1 MTTIITPT
9 NDLSESLDFY
19 KRLNFTTLSEAD
31 PVIVA
36 GGSAIVEIN
45 PDRYTRPGVKMY
57 ASSWGKVVEELK
69 QKTVVHTISEG
80 YLLNDMSGCWIYLIE
95 GDPKF
100 ENPISEVNPALPGN
114 FAGLSLEASDVH
126 KSIGI
131 WQTLGFSITMGSP
144 EDSYC
149 VLANDD
155 DFKVS
160 IMRPLVCPHLFF
172 NPAFT
177 YFNSGKNL
185 EVIQKIREANIPI
198 SEEITHFN
206 NEGIVDNIIIR
217 DPGGYGFFIFND

>member
-9 NDLSESLDFY
+9 NDLSNSLDFY
-19 KRLNFTTLSEAD
+19 KRLDFTVVSETD

-45 PDRYTRPGVKMY
+45 PDRYIRPGIKMY
-57 ASSWGKVVEELK
+57 AASWKDTTDQLK
-69 QKTVVHTISEG
+69 DKTLVHPISGG
-80 YLLNDMSGCWIYLIE
+80 YLLNDLSGCWIYLME
-95 GDPKF
+95 GEPSF
-100 ENPISEVNPALPGN
+100 SVEENKISPAMPGN
-114 FAGLSLEASDVH
+114 FSGLSLEATDVK
-126 KSIGI
+126 KSIDI
-131 WQTLGFSITMGSP
+131 WHTLGFKITMGSP

-160 IMRPLVCPHLFF
+160 VMKPLVCPHLFF
-172 NPAFT
+172 NPSFT

-198 SEEITHFN
+198 TEEITHFN
-206 NEGIVDNIIIR
+206 KEGIVDNIIIR